1 MGKAKKTPLCEQD
14 TSSLKIRKEGVMK
27 LDKERMKGGEK
38 NVGWILWQYE
48 ARRIQNDEMMKKKVR
63 FQ

>member
-1 MGKAKKTPLCEQD
+1 
-14 TSSLKIRKEGVMK
+14 MK